1 MWRSFWVGRDDVRGG
16 DMPRELAGLFLDDG
30 ALALTIVAVV
40 APAGAAAT
48 LVLEV
53 PLTAGAILPPSIAR
67 INFELCSREP
77 NLSFRIFSSGQLQRN
92 EPMKLAIALLAAGIG
107 LAATAASAEETRIGV
122 GVGPVGAG
130 VTVGSGH
137 DRDRDRDRER
147 TTIIKRDAE
156 PRERTTIIKKE
167 HEEPDRKVIIKDRD

>member
-1 MWRSFWVGRDDVRGG
+1 MRTLCDIWRTN
-16 DMPRELAGLFLDDG
+16 AKAAQAAA
-30 ALALTIVAVV
+30 ALAFNSFETTISVV
-40 APAGAAAT
+40 QCGAS
-48 LVLEV
+48 
-53 PLTAGAILPPSIAR
+53 ILSLGP
-67 INFELCSREP
+67 REP
-77 NLSFRIFSSGQLQRN
+77 NMSFRIFSVGQLQRN

-137 DRDRDRDRER
+137 DRDRDRDR

-156 PRERTTIIKKE
+156 PRERTTVIKE
-167 HEEPDRKVIIKDRD
+167 RHEEPDRKVIIKDRD